1 MLIDTHSHVYLSD
14 FENDRDE
21 MIVRA
26 KEKGVSKILLPN
38 IDLASINELNILCHP
53 SNPMFKGMMGLHPGS
68 VNKNY
73 KKDLA
78 RIKEEL
84 FKGNYCAVGEIGI
97 DLYWDRTF
105 ISEQI
110 EAFKMQIDWAI
121 ELNLPIA
128 IHARDSFSEI
138 IKVLSLYKDTSL
150 TGVFHCFSG
159 SKEEMD
165 KALSFNGFMLGIGGV
180 LTFKNSGLD
189 KIIDAAPLDRIVL
202 ETDAPYLA
210 PVPFRGKRNEPSYI
224 HIVAAKLA
232 EIKGLSIEEIEEVT
246 SANAI
251 KLFNLDQ
258 NE

>member
-21 MIVRA
+21 MIDRA
-26 KEKGVSKILLPN
+26 KEKGVNKILLPN
-38 IDLASINELNILCHP
+38 IDLASINELNILCNP

-73 KKDLA
+73 KKDLV

-84 FKGNYCAVGEIGI
+84 FNGNYCAVGEIGI

-110 EAFKMQIDWAI
+110 EAFKIQIDWAI

-165 KALSFNGFMLGIGGV
+165 EALSFKGFMLGIGGV

-189 KIIDAAPLDRIVL
+189 KIIDAAPIDRIVL

-210 PVPFRGKRNEPSYI
+210 PVPYRGKRNEPAYI

-232 EIKGLSIEEIEEVT
+232 EIKGLTMEEVQDIT
-246 SANAI
+246 SSNAI
-251 KLFNLDQ
+251 KLFNLDP

>member
-21 MIVRA
+21 MIERA
-26 KEKGVSKILLPN
+26 KEKGVNKILLPN
-38 IDLASINELNILCHP
+38 IDIASINELNILCD
-53 SNPMFKGMMGLHPGS
+53 SSKTMFKGMMGLHPGS

-105 ISEQI
+105 IAEQI

-121 ELNLPIA
+121 ELQLPIA

-138 IKVLSLYKDTSL
+138 IKVLSLYRDSSL

-165 KALSFNGFMLGIGGV
+165 EALSFKGFMLGIGGV

-189 KIIDAAPLDRIVL
+189 KVIENAPLDRIVL
-202 ETDAPYLA
+202 ETDAPYLTPA
-210 PVPFRGKRNEPSYI
+210 PHRGKRNEPAYI
-224 HIVAAKLA
+224 QIVAAKLA
-232 EIKGLSIEEIEEVT
+232 ELKGLTMEEIEEIT

-251 KLFNLDQ
+251 KLFNLDS